1 MVSKK
6 TEFYQI
12 ELLEILL
19 PVGKKYLWYLW
30 QIWKC
35 SIRQNSVF
43 FQTPCIYSN
52 ISILIVKSFKE
63 RESLTYHELL
73 TAWRK
78 KITRQLV
85 LEMDASKIL
94 NRQGAKEKKNE
105 NINRCSQSGFAYLRA
120 IDLRAHWKTHA
131 GEKSHK
137 CEFASIMWFKELLR
151 VKGCMCTIC
160 FYLRNNGKFWGFE
173 T

>member
-1 MVSKK
+1 MKGKFLTLPSPHPTNPHPPPCFRIGGAEDIFIWLVKVGLVSKK

-63 RESLTYHELL
+63 SESLTYHELL

-94 NRQGAKEKKNE
+94 NRQGAKEKKT
-105 NINRCSQSGFAYLRA
+105 
-120 IDLRAHWKTHA
+120 KT
-131 GEKSHK
+131 
-137 CEFASIMWFKELLR
+137 
-151 VKGCMCTIC
+151 
-160 FYLRNNGKFWGFE
+160 
-173 T
+173 